1 VCRYCGLLQPALA
14 AQNEARRL
22 DPRTPISINHT
33 YIMLG
38 DYQRAFE
45 SSGRDFG
52 YALGLA
58 LAMLGRTADAIDH
71 LREKEKSNPPRFGK
85 SFLVSLRALLEG
97 KREESLAASDELR
110 QATFRDP
117 EGMYYQSL
125 QYCVLGSNTHALEML
140 ARAIDNGFFCYPAMV
155 REPWL
160 DSLRGLPEFTALLRK
175 AHGLHLQAHG
185 AFLAAGGDTLLGI
198 RPDAY

>member
-1 VCRYCGLLQPALA
+1 
-14 AQNEARRL
+14 
-22 DPRTPISINHT
+22 
-33 YIMLG
+33 
-38 DYQRAFE
+38 
-45 SSGRDFG
+45 
-52 YALGLA
+52 
-58 LAMLGRTADAIDH
+58 
-71 LREKEKSNPPRFGK
+71 
-85 SFLVSLRALLEG
+85 
-97 KREESLAASDELR
+97 
-110 QATFRDP
+110 
-117 EGMYYQSL
+117 L